1 LFCTQQTTPTVHC
14 EQCFVS
20 VSAVRICLSARH
32 LWFVTVT
39 ESEPDVSVSRHVD
52 GNDRVSVEGG
62 V

>member
-39 ESEPDVSVSRHVD
+39 EPDVSVSRHVD
-52 GNDRVSVEGG
+52 GNDRASLEVGG
-62 V
+62 M